1 MALDQDKR
9 RVQHIHCNAEE
20 VPRSWKMVYHA
31 HFYPQNILDLEYTT
45 GYANH
50 DKALPLCLYPSVV
63 VYHLNH

>member
-9 RVQHIHCNAEE
+9 RVQHIHYIAEE
-20 VPRSWKMVYHA
+20 VPRSWKMVYLA

-50 DKALPLCLYPSVV
+50 EKTMPLCLCPSII